1 VPDNDDNDDTQET
14 IIEVESCLWSM
25 RNIVECSA
33 DDQAMAMLMNV
44 LSEGI
49 KKHDDESGD
58 FYRRAHTIL
67 TRLGHAHQAMH
78 SRIHEL
84 EHERDQH
91 RQAHEQAMLFM
102 RGTVPIVHS

>member
-1 VPDNDDNDDTQET
+1 MADDDDTEEM
-14 IIEVESCLWSM
+14 EVEVEGCPWGM
-25 RNIVECSA
+25 RNIIECEADNSA
-33 DDQAMAMLMNV
+33 MTMLMNV

-49 KKHDDESGD
+49 HKHKGDAGD
-58 FYRRAHTIL
+58 FYRRAHSIL
-67 TRLGHAHQAMH
+67 NRLGHAHQAMH